1 MPLVSFLLIV
11 RRYAGSGGFR
21 LLDSSHC
28 ELSRLR
34 GLDVC
39 ASSSRGAPALRK
51 FSILKA
57 STQDVITCHYIH
69 VLLQAKNNQ
78 HLEVVAH
85 GYRIGT
91 CFDFGKRLT
100 TDACSSGDCLSGK
113 VAS

>member
-1 MPLVSFLLIV
+1 VPLLSFLLIV
-11 RRYAGSGGFR
+11 RRYFGSGGFR
-21 LLDSSHC
+21 LPDSSRY

-34 GLDVC
+34 GLDACVP
-39 ASSSRGAPALRK
+39 SSGRAPALRK

-57 STQDVITCHYIH
+57 STQDVIVCHYID
-69 VLLQAKNNQ
+69 VFLQAKNNQ

-113 VAS
+113 AAS